1 MNDYEL
7 DMDAEG
13 LPEEPVR
20 DPWTYD
26 APGAGT
32 IVLFTLLGSLS
43 VGGVVA
49 LAWGLAQKR

>member
-13 LPEEPVR
+13 LPDEPVR

-26 APGAGT
+26 PPSAGKV
-32 IVLFTLLGSLS
+32 IAFAVLGI
-43 VGGVVA
+43 GA
-49 LAWGLAQKR
+49 LAAVGWVFYRTVR

>member
-26 APGAGT
+26 APGPGT